1 MRLPQA
7 AEPQGSTVVKGVV
20 MGSMRAFRCQ
30 RCRAEMLAR
39 VHSLRA
45 GIRAAG
51 MPSILCCGVPVRA
64 AEPEAVLG
72 DILTGALAQGRA
84 AHCPCCGFSIRLVV
98 HPLGR
103 LVCRDCRVDFLIGGC
118 EETTGG
124 GQAGASTTFRSLLSP
139 ADRRSGAMA
148 WPRS

>member
-1 MRLPQA
+1 
-7 AEPQGSTVVKGVV
+7 

-39 VHSLRA
+39 VHALRA

-51 MPSILCCGVPVRA
+51 MPSILCCGVPVRV

-84 AHCPCCGFSIRLVV
+84 AHCPCCGFRIRLVV

-103 LVCRDCRVDFLIGGC
+103 LVCRDCRVDFLIGGS
-118 EETTGG
+118 EGSAGG
-124 GQAGASTTFRSLLSP
+124 AQAGAAITSRPVLSP
-139 ADRRSGAMA
+139 R
-148 WPRS
+148 